1 MSELILQQIVNGIV
15 LGSIYTLVALG
26 LTLIYGILE
35 VVNFAHGEFYMFGAF
50 VAFLAVSRL
59 GMPYLPAIAAAA
71 AVSAVFG
78 FLVERLLIRPLIR
91 RGAPPINSV
100 LVTVS
105 LSTFLVGSFGYL
117 FGADLRQIPS
127 PYMKKI
133 IHVAGA
139 FLTMQRLLVLVVA
152 VLLIV
157 LLASIVKYT
166 SLGKQ
171 MRATAQNIEAARVV
185 GIPIDRVFSITFMIG
200 AALAGIAGALVGAMF
215 VVEPTMGLQIVVKAF
230 IVVIVGG
237 IGSIEGSIIAGFGLA
252 LIETLAGALLPAEF
266 IDIVGFS
273 VMIVV
278 LLTKPTGF
286 FGVKAVRSA

>member
-1 MSELILQQIVNGIV
+1 
-15 LGSIYTLVALG
+15 
-26 LTLIYGILE
+26 
-35 VVNFAHGEFYMFGAF
+35 
-50 VAFLAVSRL
+50 
-59 GMPYLPAIAAAA
+59 
-71 AVSAVFG
+71 VSAVFG

-105 LSTFLVGSFGYL
+105 LSTFLIGSFGYL

-127 PYMKKI
+127 PYMKKV

-152 VLLIV
+152 VLLIA

-200 AALAGIAGALVGAMF
+200 AALAGIAGGLVGAMF